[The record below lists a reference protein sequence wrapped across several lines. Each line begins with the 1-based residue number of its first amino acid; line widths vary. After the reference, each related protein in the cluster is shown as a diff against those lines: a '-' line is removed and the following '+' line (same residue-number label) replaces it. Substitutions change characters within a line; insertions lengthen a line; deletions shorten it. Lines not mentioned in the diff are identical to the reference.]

1 MKNCG
6 ATAAAAPHPSEHPGS
21 SEREEEIA
29 GEPVAASQLLVA
41 STGSAEQVRGAVSI
55 ALSAK
60 QRHIG
65 CWHITLGCVTQSI
78 GPFLINM
85 WLVRCNGFPCCN
97 SVFQARARR
106 GTKRET
112 TCTLVAAAAQR
123 PRLPLSLCVCRL
135 PPCSA
140 GLPPLWPAKTPTKV
154 TQVEHKDRHPPP
166 PASCPRLP
174 SCPHFYN
181 IYPKSRR

>member
-1 MKNCG
+1 M
-6 ATAAAAPHPSEHPGS
+6 
-21 SEREEEIA
+21 
-29 GEPVAASQLLVA
+29 
-41 STGSAEQVRGAVSI
+41 RGAVSI

-65 CWHITLGCVTQSI
+65 RCHITLGCVTQSI
-78 GPFLINM
+78 GPFLIKM
-85 WLVRCNGFPCCN
+85 CLVRCNGFPCCN

-112 TCTLVAAAAQR
+112 TCTLAAAAAQR